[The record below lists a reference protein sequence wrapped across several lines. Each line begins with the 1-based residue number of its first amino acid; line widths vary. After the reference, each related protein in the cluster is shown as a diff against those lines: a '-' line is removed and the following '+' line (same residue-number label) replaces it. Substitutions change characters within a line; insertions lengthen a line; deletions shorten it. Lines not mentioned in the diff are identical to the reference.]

1 MFRPLPRRFDST
13 QPELMDLPD
22 ADAQLLTDDLK
33 NLRTINRLFGG
44 LAAVRKHIRPFLE
57 RLNGRPVTSVLDMAT
72 GSADHLL
79 ALVDLAR
86 RLERPI
92 SVTGIDSNPHM
103 VEISRQRTAHVPAIT
118 VLQGDIRYPDWP
130 DGSFDVVLCSLALH
144 HFSQEEGLELVRTMR
159 RLSRIGFIVNDL
171 RRSRL
176 GIGAAWLWTRI
187 TTRNP
192 MTRNDAVVSVLR
204 GFTEDELAEMG
215 TASGVR
221 RFSVHREP
229 FFRLMLVGE
238 H

>member
-1 MFRPLPRRFDST
+1 S
-13 QPELMDLPD
+13 
-22 ADAQLLTDDLK
+22 
-33 NLRTINRLFGG
+33 
-44 LAAVRKHIRPFLE
+44 
-57 RLNGRPVTSVLDMAT
+57 
-72 GSADHLL
+72 
-79 ALVDLAR
+79 
-86 RLERPI
+86 
-92 SVTGIDSNPHM
+92 
-103 VEISRQRTAHVPAIT
+103 
-118 VLQGDIRYPDWP
+118 
-130 DGSFDVVLCSLALH
+130 
-144 HFSQEEGLELVRTMR
+144 TMR